1 MQHNDSR
8 IGMEKKTIVV
18 CASTGNQGKATVEAL
33 VTKRNWSVVALTRD
47 PRSARAQFLLD
58 LGADVRKGDIE
69 DKASLLHAFQNA
81 YGVFGVT
88 QPWSADYKKCD
99 TNKELLQGR
108 NIVEAC
114 KETGVKHLVLST
126 VLNFGATHTGVPHVD
141 SKLKIEDYVLENKI
155 PYTFLRP
162 ASFMD
167 NIGMDFFPIK
177 NGIIRGFVAVDAK
190 VPYIACADIGVFAGI
205 AFEHPDKFIGKGI
218 NLISDFV
225 SGKDLCSIL
234 SALRNGERFRY
245 KAPPKFLLRILA
257 REFYLMRSYFEKNGR
272 PPYPKEVFQVIE
284 ECKRIHPNLL
294 SVEEFLKRRGFETK
308 PLK

>member
-1 MQHNDSR
+1 
-8 IGMEKKTIVV
+8 MEKKTIVV
-18 CASTGNQGKATVEAL
+18 CASTGNQGKAVVESL
-33 VTKRNWSVVALTRD
+33 VSEAKWNIVALTRD
-47 PRSARAQFLLD
+47 PQSARAQFLLD
-58 LGADVRKGDIE
+58 LGADVVKGDIE
-69 DKASLLHAFQNA
+69 DKDSLLQTFRNA

-99 TNKELLQGR
+99 TDKELLQGR
-108 NIVEAC
+108 NIVESC
-114 KETGVKHLVLST
+114 KESGVQHLVLST
-126 VLNFGATHTGVPHVD
+126 VLNFGAKHTGVPHVD
-141 SKLKIEDYVLENKI
+141 SKLKIEDYVVEKKVS
-155 PYTFLRP
+155 YTFLRP

-167 NIGMDFFPIK
+167 NIGMNFFPIK
-177 NGIIRGFVAVDAK
+177 NGLIRGFVAEDAK
-190 VPYIACADIGVFAGI
+190 VPYVACADIGTFAAI

-234 SALRNGERFRY
+234 SGIRNGEHFRY
-245 KAPPKFLLRILA
+245 QAPPKFLLRVLA

-272 PPYPKEVFQVIE
+272 PPYPKEVFEVID

-294 SVEEFLKRRGFETK
+294 TVEQFLKLRGFDRR